1 MQFHSRQKK
10 TLKHLISNWILK
22 DSKNIFVL
30 KAKEICLKKKHI
42 DRSSEDE
49 YNIGWSWLERW
60 KATRVPETSFRLRLK
75 QNIQGDEM
83 FKAW

>member
-1 MQFHSRQKK
+1 
-10 TLKHLISNWILK
+10 
-22 DSKNIFVL
+22 
-30 KAKEICLKKKHI
+30 KEICLKKKHI

-83 FKAW
+83 FKAWSFNMTGELESNDLPLQFESISETLEEET